1 MGATTTSEGSDRGY
15 FKHGR
20 VIIIGTDRHSTL
32 LKYISILWPKLVFIS
47 LLILYLTGYLPIQAV
62 CLSIYKSFHSN

>member
-1 MGATTTSEGSDRGY
+1 MGAATTSKGSDRGY

-47 LLILYLTGYLPIQAV
+47 LLILYLTGHLPIHAV
-62 CLSIYKSFHSN
+62 CLAIYKSFHSN